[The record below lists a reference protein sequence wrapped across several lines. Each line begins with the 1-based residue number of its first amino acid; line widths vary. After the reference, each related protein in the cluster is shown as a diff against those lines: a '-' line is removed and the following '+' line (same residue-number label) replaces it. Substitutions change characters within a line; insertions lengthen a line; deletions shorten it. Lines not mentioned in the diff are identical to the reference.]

1 MKVLAVTN
9 MMPNPL
15 NPKAGT
21 FISEQINGL
30 RSIGLDVEVLL
41 CDRPTLGAGIYRKV
55 PLAVRAAVQ
64 SFRPD
69 VVHFMYGGALAALG
83 APAAR
88 GVPRVVSFCGVDLLG
103 ARYGALRYRVRTGLG
118 RMASLLAVRMCDQI
132 IVKSRNLAAGLPRS
146 IRESRT
152 TIIPNGISPDRF
164 RPMEEAECRLR
175 LGWAPGRF
183 HVLFST
189 TNRANEKKRLVLAE
203 AALEAL
209 RQRGVDAELHG
220 LWHVPHEEVPVWINA
235 SDVLLFTSR
244 EDEGSPNIVK
254 ETLACGR
261 PVVSVDVGDVSERI
275 EGIDGCYIAQADPHD
290 LAAKLG
296 NVVNGRRRVD
306 SLGAM
311 KDLAIDTVARRVEA
325 VYGLAIRSV
334 SGAVKDG

>member
-9 MMPNPL
+9 MMPTPL

-21 FISEQINGL
+21 FIAEQINGL
-30 RSIGLDVEVLL
+30 KSIGLGVEVLL
-41 CDRPTLGAGIYRKV
+41 CDRPTLGAGVYQKV
-55 PLAVRAAVQ
+55 PFAVRTAIR

-83 APAAR
+83 VPAAR

-103 ARYGALRYRVRTGLG
+103 ARYGTLRYQVRTGLG
-118 RMASLLAVRMCDQI
+118 RMASLVAARMCEQI

-152 TIIPNGISPDRF
+152 TIIPNGISLDRF
-164 RPMEEAECRLR
+164 RPMEGAECRSR

-183 HVLFST
+183 HILFST
-189 TNRANEKKRLVLAE
+189 TNRSNEKKRLVLAE
-203 AALEAL
+203 AAVEVL
-209 RQRGVDAELHG
+209 RQGGVDAELHG
-220 LWHVPHEEVPVWINA
+220 LWHIPHEEVPVWINA

-261 PVVSVDVGDVSERI
+261 PVVSVDVGDVIERI
-275 EGIDGCYIAQADPHD
+275 DGIDGCYIAQADPRD
-290 LAAKLG
+290 LADKLG

-306 SLGAM
+306 SLDAM
-311 KDLAIDTVARRVEA
+311 KDLTIETVAHRVEA
-325 VYGLAIRSV
+325 VYRRAIQGDPV
-334 SGAVKDG
+334 SVKDA